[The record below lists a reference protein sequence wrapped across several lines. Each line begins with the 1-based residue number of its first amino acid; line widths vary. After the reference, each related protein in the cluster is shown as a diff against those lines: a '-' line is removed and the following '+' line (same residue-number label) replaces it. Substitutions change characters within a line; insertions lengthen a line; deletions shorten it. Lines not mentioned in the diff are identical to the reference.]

1 MLSKIHRENL
11 QPRSVLETTVV
22 IQTYPRAFR
31 INSGSA
37 VVFGTQYSTQDS
49 VVCNSD
55 LQMKVVSE

>member
-31 INSGSA
+31 NNSGSA
-37 VVFGTQYSTQDS
+37 VVFGTQYTTQNS